1 MKWLFALRYL
11 VSRSSH
17 SIINIIAAVS
27 VVSVAVPVAAMVI
40 LLSVFNGFESLILNM
55 YADVDAD
62 VEIRA
67 VVSNDISPL
76 MLPDEDCLRTVTTVE
91 GVQGAS
97 QAIEQLA
104 LAEYGSRQCVVQ
116 VRGVDDHYFD
126 VLPME
131 DYAVQ
136 GSSAVRLGEIE
147 RAVVSRDAAQ
157 ALGLYTT
164 FGAELKLYSLG
175 SGQVGSMLPLRGV
188 HSERLEVG
196 GVLRTTNVFRQTIL
210 IPLDA
215 ARRLFGR
222 SRANTIFVSTHK
234 GTSPSTVAARLRE
247 VAGEGA
253 RVQTRDEKNTVFY
266 TVMRYEKWGVFFVS
280 ALVLIIASLSIIGTV
295 IMLIVEKRS
304 ERPALYAMGAD
315 EDFVR
320 GIFVREGLLVAA
332 IGGVSGL
339 VVGVAITLAQ
349 QHLGLVRMPA
359 GFMVDSYPVELQ
371 LLDVGVVFVVM
382 MIIAWAVSLI
392 ATSTM
397 IKKEKRC
404 DA

>member
-62 VEIRA
+62 VEIRSVA
-67 VVSNDISPL
+67 SNDISPL
-76 MLPDEDCLRTVTTVE
+76 MLPNEANLRTITTVE

-104 LAEYGSRQCVVQ
+104 LAEYGSRQCVVR
-116 VRGVDDHYFD
+116 VRGVDEHYFD

-131 DYAVQ
+131 EYTVQ
-136 GSSAVRLGEIE
+136 GTSEVRLGEIE

-164 FGAELKLYSLG
+164 FGAQLKLYSLG
-175 SGQVGSMLPLRGV
+175 SGQIGSMLPLRGV
-188 HSERLEVG
+188 HSERIDVG
-196 GVLRTTNVFRQTIL
+196 GILRTTNVFRQTIL
-210 IPLDA
+210 IPLSA
-215 ARRLFGR
+215 AHRLFGR
-222 SRANTIFVSTHK
+222 SRANTIFISTRK
-234 GTSPSTVAARLRE
+234 GSSPSAVAARLRE

-253 RVQTRDEKNTVFY
+253 QVQTRDEKNTVFY

-295 IMLIVEKRS
+295 IMLIVEKRD

-320 GIFVREGLLVAA
+320 GIFVREGLLVSA
-332 IGGVSGL
+332 IGGVGGL
-339 VVGVAITLAQ
+339 VAGVAITLSQ

-371 LLDVGVVFVVM
+371 LLDVAVVFITM
-382 MIIAWAVSLI
+382 MIIAWAVSLV

>member
-136 GSSAVRLGEIE
+136 GTSAVQLGEIE

-234 GTSPSTVAARLRE
+234 GASPSTVAARLRE

-349 QHLGLVRMPA
+349 QHLSLVRMPA